1 MSKLH
6 FVLMGFLLLWCA
18 QGASVYGQVTEC
30 DRLAA
35 HPSDPDKLTEG
46 VATAAL
52 MQALAPA
59 IAACEQ
65 AVAADPDN
73 PRLNYQLGRVLF
85 YNQEYA
91 RGFRLVEKAAALGH
105 RQAQFVAGLIYAD
118 GQEGF
123 IKPDHCRSLPLWQQ
137 AADRGHYAAEVSLS
151 RNYLRGVYEGCG
163 AQVKR
168 EAIVGYLQSASKK
181 TKSYYEK
188 LLVEYLLEQAEK
200 SKRKK

>member
-1 MSKLH
+1 MSKLN
-6 FVLMGFLLLWCA
+6 FVLMGLLLLWCA
-18 QGASVYGQVTEC
+18 QGAPVSAQVTEC

-91 RGFRLVEKAAALGH
+91 RGFRHVEKAAALGH

-123 IKPDHCRSLPLWQQ
+123 LQPDHCRSLSLWQQ

-151 RNYLRGVYEGCG
+151 RNYLRGVYERCG
-163 AQVKR
+163 TQVKR